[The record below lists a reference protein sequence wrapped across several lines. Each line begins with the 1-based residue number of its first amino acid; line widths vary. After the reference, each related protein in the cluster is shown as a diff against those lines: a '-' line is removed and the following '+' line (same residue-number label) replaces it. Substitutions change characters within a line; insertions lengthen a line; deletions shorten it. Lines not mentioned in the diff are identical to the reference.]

1 MKWVIRMRISAKGR
15 YALAAMIFMAQQH
28 QSGEYITIISISEQL
43 GISKIYLE
51 QVFSLLKKAELVL
64 SFKGAQGG
72 YQLARSPEEIT
83 ALDILTAV
91 EISLFEPT
99 QETVTEAAPEIDKAL
114 QAAVFEVLDQTVS
127 DVLRKITLADL
138 VQETEKHKESQAMMF
153 YI

>member
-1 MKWVIRMRISAKGR
+1 
-15 YALAAMIFMAQQH
+15 
-28 QSGEYITIISISEQL
+28 
-43 GISKIYLE
+43 
-51 QVFSLLKKAELVL
+51 
-64 SFKGAQGG
+64 
-72 YQLARSPEEIT
+72 EIT

-114 QAAVFEVLDQTVS
+114 RAAVFEVLDQTVS